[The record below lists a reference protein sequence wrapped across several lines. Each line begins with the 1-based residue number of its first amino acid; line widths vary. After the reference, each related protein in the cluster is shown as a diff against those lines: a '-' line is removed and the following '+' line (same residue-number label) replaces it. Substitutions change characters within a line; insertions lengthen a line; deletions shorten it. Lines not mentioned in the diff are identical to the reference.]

1 MTYFIVYS
9 LLAARERSNDFT
21 GGIIFF
27 LIWGAIAVFSQYGKW
42 KEKQR
47 KEQEQEQA
55 KTTVP
60 PPLPM
65 ANVRLSGVQ
74 APVNRLQP
82 ARLTQR
88 PLPKRGVM
96 RQPPKRPQQPPRRA
110 TIAPAVLKIETK
122 RAPATIAR
130 EAATGHMAHEIGS
143 VAEKTRFKPGVSA
156 SELRQ
161 TARPISLRKHLLVM
175 ELLLPPLG
183 LRNEHEHT

>member
-1 MTYFIVYS
+1 MTYFTVYF
-9 LLAARERSNDFT
+9 LLQARERSNDFT

-27 LIWGAIAVFSQYGKW
+27 LIWGAIAVLSQYGKW
-42 KEKQR
+42 KEKKR
-47 KEQEQEQA
+47 REQA
-55 KTTVP
+55 ETATA
-60 PPLPM
+60 PPLM
-65 ANVRLSGVQ
+65 VVNQRLGAMQPQ
-74 APVNRLQP
+74 ANRLQP
-82 ARLTQR
+82 ARLSQR

-96 RQPPKRPQQPPRRA
+96 RQLPKRQQQPPRRP
-110 TIAPAVLKIETK
+110 TIAPAVLKFETK

-161 TARPISLRKHLLVM
+161 TARPMSLRKHLLVM
-175 ELLLPPLG
+175 ELLLPPMG